1 MLMDSPLR
9 LVWQPVNSLLNASRV
24 WLSNP
29 MVKVRPWTMSIPT
42 SLMARVIIGTTVLLG
57 FGLGLPLYKEGSRGQ
72 G

>member
-1 MLMDSPLR
+1 
-9 LVWQPVNSLLNASRV
+9 
-24 WLSNP
+24 

-57 FGLGLPLYKEGSRGQ
+57 FGLGLPLYKEDRRGQ